1 MRRATSVIRNH
12 RVREKS
18 TCRLKLL
25 LEHSCYLNCV
35 KLNLF
40 CQSGQLTG
48 PPNTIEQ
55 GVLWV
60 GVFNT
65 FKFHDKLGWYC
76 SWTIYDKIQQHLLCL
91 HQITAAQLCSHRPH
105 PCLIWYVQSYVSKI
119 QLRHPFPHVHFG
131 FRRFSSQTTL

>member
-1 MRRATSVIRNH
+1 MRRTTSVIRNH

-60 GVFNT
+60 AIEQGVLWVGVFNT
-65 FKFHDKLGWYC
+65 FKFHDKLG
-76 SWTIYDKIQQHLLCL
+76 
-91 HQITAAQLCSHRPH
+91 
-105 PCLIWYVQSYVSKI
+105 
-119 QLRHPFPHVHFG
+119 
-131 FRRFSSQTTL
+131 

>member
-60 GVFNT
+60 GFLTLLSSMTNWVDIVHEQFMTKYNNT
-65 FKFHDKLGWYC
+65 YC
-76 SWTIYDKIQQHLLCL
+76 VYT
-91 HQITAAQLCSHRPH
+91 R
-105 PCLIWYVQSYVSKI
+105 
-119 QLRHPFPHVHFG
+119 
-131 FRRFSSQTTL
+131 

>member
-65 FKFHDKLGWYC
+65 FKFNWVDIVHEQLMTKYNNTYC
-76 SWTIYDKIQQHLLCL
+76 VYT
-91 HQITAAQLCSHRPH
+91 R
-105 PCLIWYVQSYVSKI
+105 
-119 QLRHPFPHVHFG
+119 
-131 FRRFSSQTTL
+131 